1 MSFPDLLDELSNAVA
16 EGVPE
21 RRAEIVGRVAD
32 VFVGGSAGYSAG
44 QIEFFDDAF
53 MRIAAMIEV
62 SARAALADRLAKDP
76 RAPAMISRALACDDE
91 IAVAAPM
98 LEHSQLL
105 DIDTLVVAASTKSQD
120 HLLAISRRSALD
132 EAVTDVLVERGDKP
146 VMLNMAANPKA
157 RFSDNGY
164 KNLVKRSDG
173 DDELTTRVALR
184 TDMPREHLARL
195 LVRASRDVQLKLEAA
210 HPAMAKTIQ
219 EAVAEA
225 ATKILDKTSTLS
237 RDYSAAR
244 KHVEVAAGRRPA
256 RRKRSCGFCG
266 GQQIRGD
273 GRRARA
279 AQRYPDRAGR
289 SGDGAGQA
297 GGRAGDRQGDRAAVG
312 DGQGHPAPARRRTR
326 HFAGRTR
333 SVPRHVLA
341 AQSRDRAASA
351 RTPRTDRPARP
362 ASGGRRLKPPPSP
375 RPDRAAA
382 SPVLCAWPTDRA
394 PWSASDRGALLPPSP
409 PRSAGRA
416 RHD

>member
-244 KHVEVAAGRRPA
+244 KHVESR
-256 RRKRSCGFCG
+256 
-266 GQQIRGD
+266 
-273 GRRARA
+273 
-279 AQRYPDRAGR
+279 
-289 SGDGAGQA
+289 QA
-297 GGRAGDRQGDRAAVG
+297 GGRLDESEVAAFATANKFEETAAALALLSGIPIEQVDRAMVQDGPEAVLVIAKAIG
-312 DGQGHPAPARRRTR
+312 LPWATVKAILRLRAGERGISPGELDQCLGTFSRLNPATARQ
-326 HFAGRTR
+326 
-333 SVPRHVLA
+333 VLD
-341 AQSRDRAASA
+341 SKN
-351 RTPRTDRPARP
+351 RPARTTRF
-362 ASGGRRLKPPPSP
+362 G
-375 RPDRAAA
+375 
-382 SPVLCAWPTDRA
+382 
-394 PWSASDRGALLPPSP
+394 
-409 PRSAGRA
+409 RSAA
-416 RHD
+416 